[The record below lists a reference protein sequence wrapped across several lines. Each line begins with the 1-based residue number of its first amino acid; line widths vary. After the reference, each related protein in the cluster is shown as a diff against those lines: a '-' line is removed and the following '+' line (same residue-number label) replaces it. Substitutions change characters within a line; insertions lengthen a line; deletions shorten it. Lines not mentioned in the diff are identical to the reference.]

1 VKIEETARASLAET
15 AQPAPRI
22 LQVSTCDTIGGAER
36 VAWNL
41 FRAYRARGL
50 DSWLAVGQKLGSD
63 PDVLQVPNRDERGRW
78 ARLCQRVA
86 TSLDSGFPGTA
97 TLARVAGAV
106 AEPGSALD
114 AFRGREDFRFPG
126 TWRLLG
132 LTARR
137 PSILHCHNLHGRFF
151 DLRALPWLSAQVPV
165 VLTLHDAWLLS
176 GHCAHSLDCERWRI
190 GCGHCP
196 DLTLAPSV
204 RRDATDY
211 NWERKREIFGRSRLY
226 VATPS
231 AWLMRKVT
239 DSILASALITSRVIP
254 NGVDLD
260 VFHPSDRR
268 SARAALGIPDETR
281 VILFA
286 ATEVRQNPWKDY
298 KTIREAVA
306 RASARLTGESVL
318 LLAIGEA
325 EAARDEHV
333 GSVQLRFLPQLD
345 SESVARCYQAA
356 DVYAH
361 AARADTF
368 PNTVLEALACGTPVV
383 ATAVGGIPE
392 QIEDGRTG
400 FLVPAGDPEALAER
414 LTQLLS
420 DHDLRQRV
428 GTCSVEAARR
438 RFDLRR
444 QVDDYLDWYSE
455 MAPTAVPGEV

>member
-1 VKIEETARASLAET
+1 VNVEDT
-15 AQPAPRI
+15 AQAAPGESAQSPLGI
-22 LQVSTCDTIGGAER
+22 LQVSTYDTIGGAER

-41 FRAYRARGL
+41 YRAYRARGL
-50 DSWLAVGQKLGSD
+50 DSWLAVGHKLGGD
-63 PDVLQVPNRDERGRW
+63 PEVLQIPNQDERGRW
-78 ARLCQRVA
+78 ARAWQPVE
-86 TSLDSGFPGTA
+86 TSLDSRVPGAA
-97 TLARVAGAV
+97 TVARFAAAV
-106 AEPGSALD
+106 AEPGRALD
-114 AFRGREDFRFPG
+114 ARRGVEDFRYPG
-126 TWRLLG
+126 TWRLLS
-132 LTARR
+132 LPARR
-137 PSILHCHNLHGRFF
+137 PSIVHCHNLHGRYF

-176 GHCAHSLDCERWRI
+176 GHCAHSLECERWRI

-196 DLTLAPSV
+196 DLTLDPPV
-204 RRDATDY
+204 RRDATAS
-211 NWERKREIFGRSRLY
+211 NWERKRDIFERSHLH

-231 AWLMRKVT
+231 AWLMRKVR
-239 DSILASALITSRVIP
+239 DSMLAGALADGRVIP

-260 VFHPSDRR
+260 VFHPAERR
-268 SARAALGIPDETR
+268 SARAALGIPEETR

-286 ATEVRQNPWKDY
+286 ATDVRRNPWKDY
-298 KTIREAVA
+298 ETIREAVS
-306 RASARLTGESVL
+306 RASTRLSGQSVL

-325 EAARDEHV
+325 APRERL
-333 GSVQLRFLPQLD
+333 GSVELRFLPQQGD
-345 SESVARCYQAA
+345 SEDVARCYQAA

-400 FLVPAGDPEALAER
+400 FLVPAGNAEAMSDR

-420 DHDLRQRV
+420 DEELRQRIAAR
-428 GTCSVEAARR
+428 SVEAAQH

-444 QVDDYLDWYSE
+444 QVDAYLDWYAE
-455 MAPTAVPGEV
+455 LTTPALPREG